1 MTLKKHFFF
10 NSDFRNG
17 SSYYQL
23 VTLPNV
29 AKFHPQTNEIQS
41 FKAEFFSTKM
51 LEFQHNDVIIF
62 DISGDFGIFFGMWN
76 NLVMSYP
83 CAKFCYLLHVIHAFS
98 CIFFVFFY
106 KSTAVSA

>member
-1 MTLKKHFFF
+1 MTLKKPFFF

-23 VTLPNV
+23 VTLPNF
-29 AKFHPQTNEIQS
+29 AKFHPQTNEIHS
-41 FKAEFFSTKM
+41 LKAEFFSTKM

-62 DISGDFGIFFGMWN
+62 DGIFFGMWSK
-76 NLVMSYP
+76 LVMSYL
-83 CAKFCYLLHVIHAFS
+83 CAKFRHLLHVIHAFS

-106 KSTAVSA
+106 KWTAVSA